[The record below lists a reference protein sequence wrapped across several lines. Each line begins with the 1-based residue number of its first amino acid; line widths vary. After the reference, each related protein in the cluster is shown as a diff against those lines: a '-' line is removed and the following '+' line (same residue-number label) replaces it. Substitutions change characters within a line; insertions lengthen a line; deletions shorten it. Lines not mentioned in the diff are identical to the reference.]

1 MSSNKQINEGETA
14 LCTVIQIDNSSVTVA
29 LDEYNLNGNIFF
41 AEISPGR
48 IRNIR
53 EFVSVGKKIVCKVLR
68 KKEDHI
74 ELSLRRVTAK
84 ERDEILNKYKKERVL
99 SSMLKPIMG
108 EKTSE
113 IISDLKKD
121 YPEEDIL
128 DKVRENP
135 DLIKKYL
142 NQAQLENLKKIVSEK
157 EEREKTA
164 QNKITIK
171 SDSESGIILI
181 KETLEA
187 KDAEINY
194 LGSGQF
200 LVRTKA
206 KDYKTANNNLDKTI
220 NTIKEKAKSKHL
232 QFEIK

>member
-1 MSSNKQINEGETA
+1 MFSNKQINEGETA

-29 LDEYNLNGNIFF
+29 LDEYGMNGNIIF

-84 ERDEILNKYKKERVL
+84 ERDAILDKYKKERVL
-99 SSMLKPIMG
+99 SSMLKPIVG
-108 EKTSE
+108 EKNLE
-113 IISDLKKD
+113 IISNLKKE

-128 DKVRENP
+128 DKIRENP
-135 DLIKKYL
+135 DSIKKYL
-142 NQAQLENLKKIVSEK
+142 NQSQLENLKNIVSEK

-164 QNKITIK
+164 QSKITIK

-181 KETLEA
+181 KEALET
-187 KDAEINY
+187 KEAEITY

-200 LVRTKA
+200 LIRTKA

-220 NTIKEKAKSKHL
+220 STIKERAKSKHL